1 MLNKIN
7 RKKALLSHYRDF
19 GVIITLKYFLCNH
32 KRRNSIISSDN
43 KLTLK
48 QTQEAVEGY
57 EKFSQFGTMTSILL

>member
-19 GVIITLKYFLCNH
+19 GVIITVKYFLYNH

-57 EKFSQFGTMTSILL
+57 EKFSQFGTTTSILL